1 VFTINRALYHYKP
14 GFIIP
19 TRNQHVV
26 DVHAVVVNV
35 FVASVLPKRALT
47 NATPKTLSK
56 AEQSQKIPK
65 SVVVEHKIRMP

>member
-35 FVASVLPKRALT
+35 FVASVLPT
-47 NATPKTLSK
+47 GLS
-56 AEQSQKIPK
+56 QMQLQKP
-65 SVVVEHKIRMP
+65 